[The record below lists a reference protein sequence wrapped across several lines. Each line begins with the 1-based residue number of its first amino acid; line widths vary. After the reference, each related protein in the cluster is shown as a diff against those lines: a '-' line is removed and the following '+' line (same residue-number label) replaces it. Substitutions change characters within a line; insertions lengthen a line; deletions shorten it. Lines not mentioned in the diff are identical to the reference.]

1 MMETEESHKEF
12 CGRLREKI
20 QLLESFSQA
29 TFRMKDAV
37 ESKDIRGIT
46 LRVKERQG
54 VINEIE
60 RIDKE
65 VDNITQQDSFS
76 IEKLSEK
83 ARDLIR
89 SYSDKIKTTLE
100 SLADVDK
107 KCLTLVRAEH
117 ECLKSDILKVRQGF
131 HVARGYR
138 GVGYQNP
145 RFLDMKR

>member
-1 MMETEESHKEF
+1 METVGNHEKL

-20 QLLESFSQA
+20 QLLGSFSKA
-29 TFRMKDAV
+29 TARMKDAL
-37 ESKDIRGIT
+37 ESQDIRGIT

-107 KCLTLVRAEH
+107 KCLTLARAEH
-117 ECLKSDILKVRQGF
+117 ESLKSDILKARQGL

-138 GVGYQNP
+138 GVGCQNP

>member
-1 MMETEESHKEF
+1 METEESHKEF

-20 QLLESFSQA
+20 QLLESFLQA
-29 TFRMKDAV
+29 TFKMKDAI
-37 ESKDIRGIT
+37 ESKDIRRIT

-83 ARDLIR
+83 AKDLIR
-89 SYSDKIKTTLE
+89 SYSDKIKATLE

-107 KCLTLVRAEH
+107 KCLTLARAEH
-117 ECLKSDILKVRQGF
+117 ESLKSDILKVRQGL
-131 HVARGYR
+131 HVARGYMR
-138 GVGYQNP
+138 MSYQNP

>member
-1 MMETEESHKEF
+1 METEEIHKEV
-12 CGRLREKI
+12 CGKLREKI

-29 TFRMKDAV
+29 TFKMKDAL
-37 ESKDIRGIT
+37 ESKDIRRIT

-83 ARDLIR
+83 ARDLFR
-89 SYSDKIKTTLE
+89 SYSDKTKTTLE

-107 KCLTLVRAEH
+107 ICLTLARAEH

-145 RFLDMKR
+145 RFLDVKR

>member
-1 MMETEESHKEF
+1 MELGEICKKH
-12 CGRLREKI
+12 CALLREKI
-20 QLLESFSQA
+20 QLLESFLQA
-29 TFRMKDAV
+29 TFKMKDAI

-65 VDNITQQDSFS
+65 VDKITQQDSFS
-76 IEKLSEK
+76 IARSSEK
-83 ARDLIR
+83 AKDQVR

-107 KCLTLVRAEH
+107 KCLTLACAEH

-138 GVGYQNP
+138 GVGYKNP

>member
-1 MMETEESHKEF
+1 METEESHKEF
-12 CGRLREKI
+12 WGRLREKV

-29 TFRMKDAV
+29 TARMKDAL
-37 ESKDIRGIT
+37 ESKDIRRIA

-83 ARDLIR
+83 VRDLVR

-107 KCLTLVRAEH
+107 KCLSLARTEH
-117 ECLKSDILKVRQGF
+117 ESLKSDILKVRQGL

-138 GVGYQNP
+138 GMSCQNP

>member
-1 MMETEESHKEF
+1 MMETEGNHKKLR
-12 CGRLREKI
+12 GRLREKI

-29 TFRMKDAV
+29 TARMKDAI

-65 VDNITQQDSFS
+65 VDKITQQDSFS
-76 IEKLSEK
+76 IARSSEK
-83 ARDLIR
+83 AKDQVR

-107 KCLTLVRAEH
+107 KCLSLARAEH
-117 ECLKSDILKVRQGF
+117 ESLKSDILKVRQGF

-138 GVGYQNP
+138 GVGCQNP
-145 RFLDMKR
+145 RFLDMKK

>member
-1 MMETEESHKEF
+1 METEESHKEF

-29 TFRMKDAV
+29 TFKMKDAL
-37 ESKDIRGIT
+37 ESKDIRRIT

-60 RIDKE
+60 RINKE
-65 VDNITQQDSFS
+65 VDQIAQKGSFS
-76 IEKLSEK
+76 MERLSQK
-83 ARDLIR
+83 AKDLIR
-89 SYSDKIKTTLE
+89 SYSDKIKATLE

-107 KCLTLVRAEH
+107 KCLTLARAEH
-117 ECLKSDILKVRQGF
+117 ESLKSDILKVRQGL
-131 HVARGYR
+131 HVARGYMR
-138 GVGYQNP
+138 MSYQNP

>member
-1 MMETEESHKEF
+1 METEEIYKEV

-29 TFRMKDAV
+29 TFTIKDAL
-37 ESKDIRGIT
+37 ESKDIRRIT

-89 SYSDKIKTTLE
+89 NYSDKIKTTLE

-107 KCLTLVRAEH
+107 KCLTLAGAEH

-131 HVARGYR
+131 HVSRGYR